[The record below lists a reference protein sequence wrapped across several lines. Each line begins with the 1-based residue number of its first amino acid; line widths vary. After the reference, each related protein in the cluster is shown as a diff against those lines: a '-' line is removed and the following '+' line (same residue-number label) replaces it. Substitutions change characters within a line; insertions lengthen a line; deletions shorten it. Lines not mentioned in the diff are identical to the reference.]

1 MTSIGP
7 AARAVQA
14 TLTSVAPAS
23 FDNNSALYA
32 WNLFLMTAAVG
43 IGLLMLG
50 LQLRLIW
57 RDRLCEHPLNPL
69 TLWRIMQ
76 ALAGASFG
84 LRGGAEAAHLWAWS
98 SGDLP
103 TIVSV
108 IEAKRWIDPV
118 SVACVLAWFAMAV
131 LARPGIETQL
141 KKRPIPVDMW
151 SRWPALRKPVTM
163 IGLALGMAVAAV
175 ALR

>member
-1 MTSIGP
+1 MVISP
-7 AARAVQA
+7 AERAVQA
-14 TLTSVAPAS
+14 TLTSIAPAS

-69 TLWRIMQ
+69 TLWRTML
-76 ALAGASFG
+76 AFAGAAFA
-84 LRGGAEAAHLWAWS
+84 LRGGVEATHLWAWS
-98 SGDLP
+98 SGDTA
-103 TIVSV
+103 TIAAV
-108 IEAKRWIDPV
+108 IQAKRWIDPI
-118 SVACVLAWFAMAV
+118 SIFCIFAYFAMAV

-141 KKRPIPVDMW
+141 KKRPIPIDMW

-163 IGLALGMAVAAV
+163 IGLAFGMAIAAV
-175 ALR
+175 AFR